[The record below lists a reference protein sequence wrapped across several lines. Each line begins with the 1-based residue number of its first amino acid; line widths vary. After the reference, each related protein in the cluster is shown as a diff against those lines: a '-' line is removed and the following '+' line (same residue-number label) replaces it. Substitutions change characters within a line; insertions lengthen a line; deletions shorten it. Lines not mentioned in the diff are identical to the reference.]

1 MMERFPIYPDSR
13 WNAPAAMS
21 FLDVELIGEQWA
33 HSKTANIAKY
43 ETPRS
48 PIDTGD
54 GTGELE

>member
-1 MMERFPIYPDSR
+1 
-13 WNAPAAMS
+13 MS